1 MEKLIFEGISHN
13 LQYVF
18 TNRGV
23 SRISEQLKD
32 LNGKNYVSYS
42 HNNLNVAIDI
52 MKENTEFKFK
62 TGKLDLVEYAAAPR
76 RFLNNIIEIFQPE
89 NSISLIREW
98 ETIFGNDLLLINE
111 SVDNLIIE
119 SRINESWESF
129 KVLLEWTINPFNSDF
144 YSVDNF
150 REIGSGVAK
159 SVAKGAE
166 NVYNYGKEKVQQFK
180 KWGGEQIQ
188 QIQQKGIWNY
198 AKEKGAALWDTVKN
212 AVKSAYKCLT
222 NNFVECLMEGIRG
235 AVMSAGGIAVLTG
248 VSMIPAIGQ
257 VSTVIIFGALLL
269 WDLYKMMS
277 GKYESGEYQWNIF
290 DIIVDIVSLLL
301 PALGKIIKVSM
312 GGIKTFAQFG
322 KAAISKGGVLLKV
335 FNAMKVGIVKLGGYV
350 TKAATW
356 LGEKLGMTSLKNWGS
371 KASAQLSKITD
382 DIAAGSG
389 GKLNKIVKKS
399 VSKTK
404 PVSIIQKTKNVL
416 NKTYRPDLGKAIP
429 ATGVIVK
436 SAGKAFLVTTAICA
450 ALGLNGATCT
460 EKIKSG
466 EITPEQYEEAKKQA
480 DIDMSKAM
488 EADDSGLDLMSL

>member
-1 MEKLIFEGISHN
+1 
-13 LQYVF
+13 
-18 TNRGV
+18 
-23 SRISEQLKD
+23 
-32 LNGKNYVSYS
+32 
-42 HNNLNVAIDI
+42 

-89 NSISLIREW
+89 NSISLIKEW
-98 ETIFGNDLLLINE
+98 ETIFGGDLLLINE

-144 YSVDNF
+144 WSVDNAK
-150 REIGSGVAK
+150 EIGSGI
-159 SVAKGAE
+159 AKGAE

-222 NNFVECLMEGIRG
+222 NNFAECLMEGIRG

-248 VSMIPAIGQ
+248 LSIIPAIGQ
-257 VSTVIIFGALLL
+257 IPTVIIFGALLL

-277 GKYESGEYQWNIF
+277 GKYESGEYQWNVF
-290 DIIVDIVSLLL
+290 DIIVDAVSLLL

-322 KAAISKGGVLLKV
+322 KAAISKGGVLFKV
-335 FNAMKVGIVKLGGYV
+335 FTAIKGGIAKLGGYI

-356 LGEKLGMTSLKNWGS
+356 IGEKLGMTSLKNWGS
-371 KASAQLSKITD
+371 RATAQLKKFTD
-382 DIAAGSG
+382 DMVAGSG
-389 GKLNKIVKKS
+389 GKIVKKT

-404 PVSIIQKTKNVL
+404 PGSISQKVKSGL
-416 NKTYRPDLGKAIP
+416 NKIYRPDLGKAIP

-460 EKIKSG
+460 EKIESG
-466 EITPEQYEEAKKQA
+466 EVTPEQIKQA
-480 DIDMSKAM
+480 ELELQQQMGKNI
-488 EADDSGLDLMSL
+488 EASGGVDELITDL

>member
-23 SRISEQLKD
+23 SRLSEQLKD

-42 HNNLNVAIDI
+42 YDNLNVAIDI
-52 MKENTEFKFK
+52 VKENTDFKFK

-76 RFLNNIIEIFQPE
+76 RFLNNIVEIFQPE
-89 NSISLIREW
+89 NSISLIKEW
-98 ETIFGNDLLLINE
+98 ETIFGSDLLLINE

-129 KVLLEWTINPFNSDF
+129 KVLLEQWYNPADWA
-144 YSVDNF
+144 
-150 REIGSGVAK
+150 RGI
-159 SVAKGAE
+159 AKGAE
-166 NVYNYGKEKVQQFK
+166 NVYNYGKEKVQKFK
-180 KWGGEQIQ
+180 KWSGEQIK
-188 QIQQKGIWNY
+188 QIQQKGIWIY
-198 AKEKGAALWDTVKN
+198 AKETGTALWDTVKN

-235 AVMSAGGIAVLTG
+235 AVMSAGGVAVLTG
-248 VSMIPAIGQ
+248 ISMIPAIGQ
-257 VSTVIIFGALLL
+257 IPTVIIFGALLL
-269 WDLYKMMS
+269 WDLYKMAS
-277 GKYESGEYQWNIF
+277 GKYESGKYQWNIF

-312 GGIKTFAQFG
+312 GGIKTFVQFG

-335 FNAMKVGIVKLGGYV
+335 FNVIKGGVVKLSGYI

-371 KASAQLSKITD
+371 KATAQLSKITD
-382 DIAAGSG
+382 DMVAGSG
-389 GKLNKIVKKS
+389 GKIVKNT

-404 PVSIIQKTKNVL
+404 PVSISQKVKSGL
-416 NKTYRPDLGKAIP
+416 NKAYRPDLGKAIP

-436 SAGKAFLVTTAICA
+436 SAGKTFLVTTAICA

-460 EKIKSG
+460 QKIESG
-466 EITPEQYEEAKKQA
+466 EVTPEQIKQA
-480 DIDMSKAM
+480 EKEIQDQLQQNINV
-488 EADDSGLDLMSL
+488 DDLEFEL

>member
-23 SRISEQLKD
+23 SRLSEQLKD

-42 HNNLNVAIDI
+42 YDNLNVAIDI
-52 MKENTEFKFK
+52 VKENTDFKFK

-76 RFLNNIIEIFQPE
+76 RFLNNIVEIFQPE
-89 NSISLIREW
+89 NSISLIKEW
-98 ETIFGNDLLLINE
+98 ETIFGSDLLLINE

-129 KVLLEWTINPFNSDF
+129 KVLLEQWYNPADWA
-144 YSVDNF
+144 
-150 REIGSGVAK
+150 RGI
-159 SVAKGAE
+159 AKGAE
-166 NVYNYGKEKVQQFK
+166 NVYNYGKEKVQKFK
-180 KWGGEQIQ
+180 KWSGEQIK
-188 QIQQKGIWNY
+188 QIQQKGIWIY
-198 AKEKGAALWDTVKN
+198 AKEKGTALWDTVKN

-235 AVMSAGGIAVLTG
+235 AVMSAGGVAVLTG
-248 VSMIPAIGQ
+248 ISMIAAIGQ
-257 VSTVIIFGALLL
+257 IPTVIIFGALLL
-269 WDLYKMMS
+269 WDLYKMAS
-277 GKYESGEYQWNIF
+277 GKYESGKYQWSVI
-290 DIIVDIVSLLL
+290 DIVIDVVSLLL

-335 FNAMKVGIVKLGGYV
+335 FNAIKGGVVKLSGYI

-382 DIAAGSG
+382 DMVAGSG
-389 GKLNKIVKKS
+389 GKIVKKA

-404 PVSIIQKTKNVL
+404 PVSISQKVKSGL
-416 NKTYRPDLGKAIP
+416 NKAYRPDLGKAIP

-436 SAGKAFLVTTAICA
+436 SAGKAFLVTTALCA

-460 EKIKSG
+460 QKIESG
-466 EITPEQYEEAKKQA
+466 EVTPEQIKQA
-480 DIDMSKAM
+480 EKEIQDQLEQNMTLSGNDI
-488 EADDSGLDLMSL
+488 EFEL

>member
-23 SRISEQLKD
+23 SRISEQLND
-32 LNGKNYVSYS
+32 LNGKNYVSYN

-89 NSISLIREW
+89 NSISLIKEW
-98 ETIFGNDLLLINE
+98 ETIFGGDLLLINE

-144 YSVDNF
+144 WSVDNAK
-150 REIGSGVAK
+150 EIGSGI
-159 SVAKGAE
+159 AKGAE

-222 NNFVECLMEGIRG
+222 NNFAECLMEGIRG

-248 VSMIPAIGQ
+248 ISMIPAIGQ
-257 VSTVIIFGALLL
+257 IPTVIIFGALLL

-277 GKYESGEYQWNIF
+277 GKYESGEYQWNVF
-290 DIIVDIVSLLL
+290 DIIIDAVSLLL

-322 KAAISKGGVLLKV
+322 KAAISKGGVLFKV
-335 FNAMKVGIVKLGGYV
+335 FTAIKGGIAKLGGYI

-356 LGEKLGMTSLKNWGS
+356 IGEKLGMTSLKNWGS
-371 KASAQLSKITD
+371 RATAQLKKFTD
-382 DIAAGSG
+382 DMVAGSG
-389 GKLNKIVKKS
+389 GKIVKKT

-404 PVSIIQKTKNVL
+404 PGSISQKVKSGL
-416 NKTYRPDLGKAIP
+416 NKIYRPDLGKAIP

-460 EKIKSG
+460 EKIESG
-466 EITPEQYEEAKKQA
+466 EVTPEQIKQA
-480 DIDMSKAM
+480 ELELQQQMGKNI
-488 EADDSGLDLMSL
+488 EASGGVDDLITDL

>member
-23 SRISEQLKD
+23 SRISEQLND

-76 RFLNNIIEIFQPE
+76 RFLNNIVEIFQPE

-150 REIGSGVAK
+150 REIGSGVV
-159 SVAKGAE
+159 SGVAKGAE

-180 KWGGEQIQ
+180 KWGGEQIK

-222 NNFVECLMEGIRG
+222 NNFAECLMEGIRG

-248 VSMIPAIGQ
+248 ISMIPAIGQ
-257 VSTVIIFGALLL
+257 IPTVIIFGALLL

-335 FNAMKVGIVKLGGYV
+335 FTAMKVGIVKLGGYV

-404 PVSIIQKTKNVL
+404 PVSISQKVKSGL
-416 NKTYRPDLGKAIP
+416 NKVYRPDLGKAIP

-460 EKIKSG
+460 EKIESG
-466 EITPEQYEEAKKQA
+466 EITPEQYEAAKKQA

>member
-23 SRISEQLKD
+23 SRISEQLND
-32 LNGKNYVSYS
+32 LNGKNYVSYN

-89 NSISLIREW
+89 NSISLIKEW
-98 ETIFGNDLLLINE
+98 ETIFGGDLLLINE

-144 YSVDNF
+144 WSVDNAK
-150 REIGSGVAK
+150 EIGSGI
-159 SVAKGAE
+159 AKGAE

-222 NNFVECLMEGIRG
+222 NNFAECLMEGIRG

-248 VSMIPAIGQ
+248 LSIIPAIGQ
-257 VSTVIIFGALLL
+257 IPTVIIFGALLL

-277 GKYESGEYQWNIF
+277 GKYESGEYQWNVF
-290 DIIVDIVSLLL
+290 DIIVDAVSLLL

-322 KAAISKGGVLLKV
+322 KAAISKGGVLFKV
-335 FNAMKVGIVKLGGYV
+335 FTAIKGGIAKLGGYI

-356 LGEKLGMTSLKNWGS
+356 IGEKLGMTSLKNWGS
-371 KASAQLSKITD
+371 RATAQLKKFTD
-382 DIAAGSG
+382 DMVAGSG
-389 GKLNKIVKKS
+389 GKIVKKT

-404 PVSIIQKTKNVL
+404 PGSISQKVKSGL
-416 NKTYRPDLGKAIP
+416 NKIYRPDLGKAIP

-460 EKIKSG
+460 EKIESG
-466 EITPEQYEEAKKQA
+466 EVTPEQIKQA
-480 DIDMSKAM
+480 ELELQQQMGKNI
-488 EADDSGLDLMSL
+488 EASGGVDELITDL

>member
-23 SRISEQLKD
+23 SRISEQLND
-32 LNGKNYVSYS
+32 LNGKNYVSYN

-89 NSISLIREW
+89 NSISLIKEW
-98 ETIFGNDLLLINE
+98 ETIFGGDLLLINE

-144 YSVDNF
+144 WSVDNAK
-150 REIGSGVAK
+150 EIGSGI
-159 SVAKGAE
+159 AKGAE

-222 NNFVECLMEGIRG
+222 NNFAECLMEGIRG

-248 VSMIPAIGQ
+248 ISMIPAIGQ
-257 VSTVIIFGALLL
+257 IPTVIIFGALLL

-277 GKYESGEYQWNIF
+277 GKYESGEYQWSVF
-290 DIIVDIVSLLL
+290 DIIIDAVSLLL

-322 KAAISKGGVLLKV
+322 KAAISKGGVLFKV
-335 FNAMKVGIVKLGGYV
+335 FTAIKGGIAKLGGYV

-356 LGEKLGMTSLKNWGS
+356 IGEKLGMTSLKNWGS
-371 KASAQLSKITD
+371 RATAQLKKFTD
-382 DIAAGSG
+382 DMVAGSG
-389 GKLNKIVKKS
+389 GKIVKKT

-404 PVSIIQKTKNVL
+404 PGSISQKVKSGL
-416 NKTYRPDLGKAIP
+416 NKVYRPDLGKAIP

-460 EKIKSG
+460 EKIESG
-466 EITPEQYEEAKKQA
+466 EVTPEQYEAAKKQA
-480 DIDMSKAM
+480 DIDMSNAM
-488 EADDSGLDLMSL
+488 KADDSGLDLMAL

>member
-23 SRISEQLKD
+23 SRISEQLND
-32 LNGKNYVSYS
+32 LNGKNYVSYN

-52 MKENTEFKFK
+52 MKENIEFKFK

-89 NSISLIREW
+89 NSISLIKEW
-98 ETIFGNDLLLINE
+98 ETIFGGDLLLINE

-144 YSVDNF
+144 WSVDNAK
-150 REIGSGVAK
+150 EIGSGI
-159 SVAKGAE
+159 AKGAE

-222 NNFVECLMEGIRG
+222 NNFAECLMEGIRG

-248 VSMIPAIGQ
+248 LSIIPAIGQ
-257 VSTVIIFGALLL
+257 IPTVIIFGALLL

-277 GKYESGEYQWNIF
+277 GNYESGEYQWSVF
-290 DIIVDIVSLLL
+290 DIIVDAVSLLL

-335 FNAMKVGIVKLGGYV
+335 FNAIKGGIAKLGGYV

-356 LGEKLGMTSLKNWGS
+356 IGEKLGMTTLKNWGS
-371 KASAQLSKITD
+371 RATAQLKKFTD
-382 DIAAGSG
+382 DMVAGSG
-389 GKLNKIVKKS
+389 GKIVKKT

-404 PVSIIQKTKNVL
+404 PVSISQKVKSGL
-416 NKTYRPDLGKAIP
+416 NKVYRPDLGKAIP

-460 EKIKSG
+460 EKIESG
-466 EITPEQYEEAKKQA
+466 EITPEQYEAAKKQA
-480 DIDMSKAM
+480 DIDMSNAM
-488 EADDSGLDLMSL
+488 KADDSGLDLMAL

>member
-23 SRISEQLKD
+23 SRISEQLND
-32 LNGKNYVSYS
+32 LNGKNYVSYN

-89 NSISLIREW
+89 NSISLIKEW
-98 ETIFGNDLLLINE
+98 ETIFGGDLLLINE

-144 YSVDNF
+144 WSVDNAK
-150 REIGSGVAK
+150 EIGSGI
-159 SVAKGAE
+159 AKGAE

-222 NNFVECLMEGIRG
+222 NNFAECLMEGIRG

-248 VSMIPAIGQ
+248 LSIIPAIGQ
-257 VSTVIIFGALLL
+257 IPTVIIFGALLL

-277 GKYESGEYQWNIF
+277 GKYESGEYQWNVF
-290 DIIVDIVSLLL
+290 DIIIDAVSLLL

-322 KAAISKGGVLLKV
+322 KAAISKGGVLFKV
-335 FNAMKVGIVKLGGYV
+335 FTAIKGGIAKLGGYI

-356 LGEKLGMTSLKNWGS
+356 IGEKLGMTSLKNWGS
-371 KASAQLSKITD
+371 RATAQLKKFTD
-382 DIAAGSG
+382 DMVAGSG
-389 GKLNKIVKKS
+389 GKIVKKT

-404 PVSIIQKTKNVL
+404 PGSISQKVKSGL
-416 NKTYRPDLGKAIP
+416 NKIYRPDLGKAIP

-460 EKIKSG
+460 EKIESG
-466 EITPEQYEEAKKQA
+466 EVTPEQIKQA
-480 DIDMSKAM
+480 ELELQQQMGKNI
-488 EADDSGLDLMSL
+488 EASGGVDDLITDL

>member
-89 NSISLIREW
+89 NSISLIKEW
-98 ETIFGNDLLLINE
+98 ETIFGGDLLLINE

-129 KVLLEWTINPFNSDF
+129 KVLLEWTVNPFNSDF
-144 YSVDNF
+144 WSVDNAK
-150 REIGSGVAK
+150 EIGSGI
-159 SVAKGAE
+159 AKGAE

-301 PALGKIIKVSM
+301 PSLGKIIKVSM

-356 LGEKLGMTSLKNWGS
+356 LGEKLGMTSLKSWGS

-404 PVSIIQKTKNVL
+404 PVSISQKVKSGL
-416 NKTYRPDLGKAIP
+416 NKVYRPDLGKAIP

-460 EKIKSG
+460 EKIQSG

>member
-23 SRISEQLKD
+23 SRISEQLND
-32 LNGKNYVSYS
+32 LNGKNYVSYN

-89 NSISLIREW
+89 NSISLIKEW
-98 ETIFGNDLLLINE
+98 ETIFGGDLLLINE

-144 YSVDNF
+144 WSVDNAK
-150 REIGSGVAK
+150 EIGSGI
-159 SVAKGAE
+159 AKGAE

-222 NNFVECLMEGIRG
+222 NNFAECLMEGIRG

-248 VSMIPAIGQ
+248 LSIIPAIGQ
-257 VSTVIIFGALLL
+257 IPTVIIFGALLL

-277 GKYESGEYQWNIF
+277 GKYESGEYQWNVF
-290 DIIVDIVSLLL
+290 DIIVDAVSLLL

-322 KAAISKGGVLLKV
+322 KAAISKGGVLFKV
-335 FNAMKVGIVKLGGYV
+335 FTAIKGGIAKLGGYI

-356 LGEKLGMTSLKNWGS
+356 IGEKLGMTSLKNWGS
-371 KASAQLSKITD
+371 RATAQLKKFTD
-382 DIAAGSG
+382 DMVAGSG
-389 GKLNKIVKKS
+389 GKIVKKT

-404 PVSIIQKTKNVL
+404 PGSISQKVKSGL
-416 NKTYRPDLGKAIP
+416 NKIYRPDLGKAIP

-460 EKIKSG
+460 EKIESG
-466 EITPEQYEEAKKQA
+466 EVTPEQIKQA
-480 DIDMSKAM
+480 ELEIQQQMGKNI
-488 EADDSGLDLMSL
+488 EASGGVDELITDL

>member
-1 MEKLIFEGISHN
+1 MEKLVFEGISHN

-23 SRISEQLKD
+23 SRISEQLND

-98 ETIFGNDLLLINE
+98 ETIFGGDLLLINE

-129 KVLLEWTINPFNSDF
+129 KVLLEQWYNPADWG
-144 YSVDNF
+144 
-150 REIGSGVAK
+150 RAI
-159 SVAKGAE
+159 AKGAK
-166 NVYNYGKEKVQQFK
+166 NVYGYGKEKVQNFK
-180 KWGGEQIQ
+180 KWSGEQVK

-222 NNFVECLMEGIRG
+222 NNFAECLMEGIRG

-248 VSMIPAIGQ
+248 ISTFPAIGQ
-257 VSTVIIFGALLL
+257 IPTVIIFGALLL

-277 GKYESGEYQWNIF
+277 GKYESGKHQWNVI
-290 DIIVDIVSLLL
+290 DIIIDIVSLLL
-301 PALGKIIKVSM
+301 PALGKVIKGAM
-312 GGIKTFAQFG
+312 RGIKTFAQFG
-322 KAAISKGGVLLKV
+322 KAAISKGGILLKV
-335 FNAMKVGIVKLGGYV
+335 FNAIKVGIVKLGGYV

-356 LGEKLGMTSLKNWGS
+356 IGEKLGMTSLKSWGS
-371 KASAQLSKITD
+371 RATSQLSKITND
-382 DIAAGSG
+382 MVVGSG
-389 GKLNKIVKKS
+389 GKIATKVSTKI
-399 VSKTK
+399 K
-404 PVSIIQKTKNVL
+404 PVSAGQKVKNLL
-416 NKTYRPDLGKAIP
+416 NKAYRPDLGKAIP
-429 ATGVIVK
+429 AKGVIVK
-436 SAGKAFLVTTAICA
+436 SAGNAFLVTTAICA

-460 EKIKSG
+460 EKIENG
-466 EITPEQYEEAKKQA
+466 EVTPEQYEAAKKQA
-480 DIDMSKAM
+480 DIDMSNAM
-488 EADDSGLDLMSL
+488 AADDSGLDLMAL

>member
-23 SRISEQLKD
+23 SRISEQLND
-32 LNGKNYVSYS
+32 LNGKNYVSYN

-89 NSISLIREW
+89 NSISLIKEW
-98 ETIFGNDLLLINE
+98 ETIFGGDLLLINE

-129 KVLLEWTINPFNSDF
+129 KVLLEWTVNPFNSDF
-144 YSVDNF
+144 WSVDNAK
-150 REIGSGVAK
+150 EIGSGVAK
-159 SVAKGAE
+159 GVAKGAE

-248 VSMIPAIGQ
+248 ISMIPAIGQ
-257 VSTVIIFGALLL
+257 IPTVIIFGALLL
-269 WDLYKMMS
+269 WDLYKMGS
-277 GKYESGEYQWNIF
+277 GKYESGKYQWNVF
-290 DIIVDIVSLLL
+290 DIIVDAISLLL
-301 PALGKIIKVSM
+301 PALGKVVKAATM
-312 GGIKTFAQFG
+312 GIKSFAQFG

-335 FNAMKVGIVKLGGYV
+335 FNVIKGGVVKLGGYV

-371 KASAQLSKITD
+371 KATAQLSKITD
-382 DIAAGSG
+382 DMVAGSG
-389 GKLNKIVKKS
+389 GKIVKNT

-460 EKIKSG
+460 EKIESG
-466 EITPEQYEEAKKQA
+466 EVTPEQIKQA
-480 DIDMSKAM
+480 EKEVQDQLEQNITLDDIDF
-488 EADDSGLDLMSL
+488 EL

>member
-23 SRISEQLKD
+23 SRISEQLND
-32 LNGKNYVSYS
+32 LNGKNYVSYN

-89 NSISLIREW
+89 NSISLIKEW
-98 ETIFGNDLLLINE
+98 ETIFGGDLLLINE

-144 YSVDNF
+144 WSVDNAK
-150 REIGSGVAK
+150 EIGSGI
-159 SVAKGAE
+159 AKGAE

-222 NNFVECLMEGIRG
+222 NNFAECLMEGIRG

-248 VSMIPAIGQ
+248 LSIIPAIGQ
-257 VSTVIIFGALLL
+257 IPTVIIFGALLL

-277 GKYESGEYQWNIF
+277 GKYESGEYQWNVF
-290 DIIVDIVSLLL
+290 DIIIDAVSLLL

-322 KAAISKGGVLLKV
+322 KAAISKGGVLFKV
-335 FNAMKVGIVKLGGYV
+335 FTAIKGGIAKLGGYI

-356 LGEKLGMTSLKNWGS
+356 IGEKLGMTSLKNWGS
-371 KASAQLSKITD
+371 RATAQLKKFTD
-382 DIAAGSG
+382 DMVAGSG
-389 GKLNKIVKKS
+389 GKIVKKT

-404 PVSIIQKTKNVL
+404 PGSISQKVKSGL
-416 NKTYRPDLGKAIP
+416 NKIYRPDLGKAIP

-460 EKIKSG
+460 EKIESG
-466 EITPEQYEEAKKQA
+466 EVTPEQIKQA
-480 DIDMSKAM
+480 ELELQQQMGKNI
-488 EADDSGLDLMSL
+488 EASGGVDELITDL

>member
-23 SRISEQLKD
+23 SRLSEQLND
-32 LNGKNYVSYS
+32 LNGKNYVSYN

-52 MKENTEFKFK
+52 MKENIEFKFK

-89 NSISLIREW
+89 NSISLIKEW
-98 ETIFGNDLLLINE
+98 ETIFGGDLLLINE

-144 YSVDNF
+144 WSVDNAK
-150 REIGSGVAK
+150 EIGSGI
-159 SVAKGAE
+159 AKGAE

-222 NNFVECLMEGIRG
+222 NNFAECLMEGIRG

-248 VSMIPAIGQ
+248 ISMIPAIGQ
-257 VSTVIIFGALLL
+257 IPTVIIFGALLL

-277 GKYESGEYQWNIF
+277 GKYESGEYQWSVF
-290 DIIVDIVSLLL
+290 DIIIDAVSLLL

-322 KAAISKGGVLLKV
+322 KAAISKGGVLFKV
-335 FNAMKVGIVKLGGYV
+335 FTAIKGGIAKLGGYI

-356 LGEKLGMTSLKNWGS
+356 IGEKLGMTSLKNWGS
-371 KASAQLSKITD
+371 RATAQLKKFTD
-382 DIAAGSG
+382 DMVAGSG
-389 GKLNKIVKKS
+389 GKIVKKT

-404 PVSIIQKTKNVL
+404 PVSISQKVKSGL
-416 NKTYRPDLGKAIP
+416 NKVYRPDLGKAIP

-460 EKIKSG
+460 EKIESG
-466 EITPEQYEEAKKQA
+466 EVTPEQYEAAKKQA
-480 DIDMSKAM
+480 DIDMSNAM
-488 EADDSGLDLMSL
+488 KADDSGLDLMAL